1 MATSASGVCDAL
13 VTMLSAASVFGSGG
27 AGWAYDILESHTGS
41 AAAVVSFLSL
51 DRRPV
56 AYGNP
61 TDKEGRWIF
70 SVNLYIKDTGDTATS
85 LKRIAASVDAVI
97 SCIDADDTLQG
108 TVELVTGLRAT
119 RKPTEYNEAGGAAW
133 LPVEMQ
139 VEALEL

>member
-13 VTMLSAASVFGSGG
+13 VTMLSAASVFGSTG
-27 AGWAYDILESHTGS
+27 AAWTYDILESHTGS

-61 TDKEGRWIF
+61 NDKEGHWIF
-70 SVNLYIKDTGDTATS
+70 SVNLYIKDAGNAATT
-85 LKRIAASVDAVI
+85 LKRVSAGIDAVI
-97 SCIDADDTLQG
+97 SCVDADDTLQG

-119 RKPTEYNEAGGAAW
+119 RKPDEYLEIGGAAW

>member
-27 AGWAYDILESHTGS
+27 AAWTYDILESHTGS
-41 AAAVVSFLSL
+41 AAAVISFLSL

-61 TDKEGRWIF
+61 TDKEGRWLF
-70 SVNLYIKDTGDTATS
+70 SVNLFIKDAGNAKTTLTRVS
-85 LKRIAASVDAVI
+85 AAIDAVI
-97 SCIDADDTLQG
+97 SCVDADDTLLS

-119 RKPTEYNEAGGAAW
+119 RKPDEYIEAGGATW

-139 VEALEL
+139 VEGLEL